1 MVREALK
8 EYVGVLLSDGYEVYD
23 RYAKAV
29 NGIVH
34 AQCWSHARRHFEKA
48 ESSEPARVRRGPGD
62 DRRALRLRRRR

>member
-8 EYVGVLLSDGYEVYD
+8 GYRGVLLSDGYSVYD

-34 AQCWSHARRHFEKA
+34 AQCWSHTRRQI
-48 ESSEPARVRRGPGD
+48 
-62 DRRALRLRRRR
+62 